1 MSYPVQTCV
10 PKTRAYCH
18 LTKPDSVARPTR
30 TVRLANNSSY
40 KDLLVKGSWNR
51 WFLLHWTMP
60 KKKRLNSLDKIE
72 TCHGA
77 VLVLTHEL
85 VFICSYFS
93 PMLPPFCF
101 WNSMYRKVLEKK
113 ASVDGSATVLSL
125 CFSLLIS
132 SIKSWITVF
141 VICGIPFSKKYKYLK
156 MVKLRGFTQAEILYT
171 PENK

>member
-1 MSYPVQTCV
+1 MS
-10 PKTRAYCH
+10 PKHELIVTW
-18 LTKPDSVARPTR
+18 LNPTVLPDPLGPWDLQITARIKIFWSKAAETDG
-30 TVRLANNSSY
+30 SY
-40 KDLLVKGSWNR
+40 
-51 WFLLHWTMP
+51 FTEP
-60 KKKRLNSLDKIE
+60 CQKKKRLNSLDKIE

-156 MVKLRGFTQAEILYT
+156 MVKVWGFTQADIFYK